1 MNKERMKVD
10 PDFDKEFVYE
20 YVGSHANK
28 DLVFCHKPDKTLIEA
43 DMMFNLPA
51 HASYVLLVQRH
62 GRRGFYGMLRVV
74 EIEKVSMRVQGRSMA
89 GISRRLYHAME
100 T

>member
-1 MNKERMKVD
+1 
-10 PDFDKEFVYE
+10 
-20 YVGSHANK
+20 
-28 DLVFCHKPDKTLIEA
+28 
-43 DMMFNLPA
+43 
-51 HASYVLLVQRH
+51 
-62 GRRGFYGMLRVV
+62 MLRVV